1 MTQEE
6 KDLLMKDLCERLP
19 YGVKFLRES
28 WNYEWDQEMS
38 VIEVLEDID
47 KDGYINNTKVYK
59 VEDVKPF
66 LFPLSSMTEEQKS
79 ILSLC
84 NAFIEPRSIEL
95 KLNFYNEQHIDYR
108 GLIKKGLAIDATN
121 LNIY

>member
-6 KDLLMKDLCERLP
+6 KDLLLKDLCARLP